1 MSQQVALI
9 TGTSSGFGRLLV
21 EGLAARNTVVYATM
35 RRVES
40 HQDVVDQFR
49 ALGPHVRVDELDVN
63 SPADVSRVAERV
75 ERESGHLDVLVNNAG
90 TLVGGITE
98 AVTIEQLSS
107 QLETNVIGPFR
118 LMRALLPLMRR
129 QRSGLVVNVTSIAGR
144 MAFPFFGA
152 YCASKWALDALTES
166 MRYELASQG
175 VDVAIV
181 EPGFFRT
188 QLFAHATSSADMT
201 RSKDY
206 GPTALIPGQLLA
218 SFDQLFAQ
226 QPAETA
232 PQVLVDAIVGLID
245 TVPGARPLRTCVG
258 IDMGARAL
266 NDATKD
272 VGLNMLAA
280 LGLPHLQDVRTAAT
294 AGLGA

>member
-1 MSQQVALI
+1 MPQQIALI

-21 EGLAARNTVVYATM
+21 ERLAARDAIVYATM
-35 RRVES
+35 RRVDS
-40 HQDVVDQFR
+40 HQEVVNQFR
-49 ALGPHVRVDELDVN
+49 ALGPHVRVDELDVT

-75 ERESGHLDVLVNNAG
+75 ERESGRLDVLVNNAG
-90 TLVGGITE
+90 TLLGGITE
-98 AVTIEQLSS
+98 ALTVEQLSS
-107 QLETNVIGPFR
+107 QLDTNVLGPFR

-144 MAFPFFGA
+144 MVFPFFGA

-181 EPGFFRT
+181 EPGFFHT
-188 QLFAHATSSADMT
+188 QLFAHATSSDDVM
-201 RSKDY
+201 RSNEY
-206 GPTALIPGQLLA
+206 GRTALIPGQLLA

-226 QPAETA
+226 QPVETA
-232 PQVLVDAIVGLID
+232 PQVLVDAVVALIE
-245 TVPGARPLRTCVG
+245 TGPGTRPLRTCVG
-258 IDMGARAL
+258 IDMGVRAL

-272 VGLNMLAA
+272 LGLNTLAA
-280 LGLPHLQDVRTAAT
+280 LGLSHLQDVRTAA
-294 AGLGA
+294 AAPA

>member
-1 MSQQVALI
+1 MPKQVALI

-21 EGLAARNTVVYATM
+21 EGLAARDTIVYATM

-40 HQDVVDQFR
+40 HRDVVDQFR
-49 ALGPHVRVDELDVN
+49 ALGSHVRVDELDVN

-75 ERESGHLDVLVNNAG
+75 ERESGRLDVLVNNAG
-90 TLVGGITE
+90 TLLGGITE
-98 AVTIEQLSS
+98 ALTIEQLSS
-107 QLETNVIGPFR
+107 QLDTNVIGPFR

-144 MAFPFFGA
+144 MVFPFFGA

-166 MRYELASQG
+166 MRYELAPQG

-181 EPGFFRT
+181 EPGFFHT
-188 QLFAHATSSADMT
+188 QLFAHATGPSDIT
-201 RSKDY
+201 RSNEY

-226 QPAETA
+226 HPGETA
-232 PQVLVDAIVGLID
+232 PQVLVDAIVALID
-245 TVPGARPLRTCVG
+245 TAPGNRPLRTCVG
-258 IDMGARAL
+258 IDMGVRAL

-272 VGLNMLAA
+272 IGLNTLAA
-280 LGLPHLQDVRTAAT
+280 LGLPHLRDVRAA
-294 AGLGA
+294 AAAAA

>member
-1 MSQQVALI
+1 MPKQVVLI
-9 TGTSSGFGRLLV
+9 TGASSGFGRLLV
-21 EGLAARNTVVYATM
+21 EALATRDAIVYATM
-35 RRVES
+35 RRVKS
-40 HQDVVDQFR
+40 HQEVVDHFR
-49 ALGPHVRVDELDVN
+49 ALGPHVRADELDVT

-75 ERESGHLDVLVNNAG
+75 ERESGRLDVLVNNAG
-90 TLVGGITE
+90 TLLGGITE
-98 AVTIEQLSS
+98 ALTVEQLSS
-107 QLETNVIGPFR
+107 QLDTNVIGPFR

-144 MAFPFFGA
+144 IVVPVFGA

-166 MRYELASQG
+166 MRYELAPQG

-181 EPGFFRT
+181 EPGFFHT
-188 QLFAHATSSADMT
+188 LLFAHATSSSDIA
-201 RSKDY
+201 RSNEY

-232 PQVLVDAIVGLID
+232 PQVLVDAIVALID
-245 TVPGARPLRTCVG
+245 TAPGSRPLRTCVG
-258 IDMGARAL
+258 IDMGVRAL

-272 VGLNMLAA
+272 IGLNTLAA
-280 LGLPHLQDVRTAAT
+280 LGLPHLQNVRTAA
-294 AGLGA
+294 AAPV

>member
-1 MSQQVALI
+1 MPQQVALV

-21 EGLAARNTVVYATM
+21 EKLAARDTIVYATI
-35 RRVES
+35 RSLES

-49 ALGPHVRVDELDVN
+49 ALGPHVRVEELDVT

-75 ERESGHLDVLVNNAG
+75 ERESGRLDVLVNNAG
-90 TLVGGITE
+90 TLLGGITE
-98 AVTIEQLSS
+98 AVTVEQLSS
-107 QLETNVIGPFR
+107 QLDTNVIAPFR

-129 QRSGLVVNVTSIAGR
+129 QRAGLVVNVSSIAGR
-144 MAFPFFGA
+144 MVFPFFGA

-181 EPGFFRT
+181 EPGFFHT
-188 QLFAHATSSADMT
+188 QLFAHATSPADVV
-201 RSKDY
+201 RANEY
-206 GPTALIPGQLLA
+206 GPTAAIPGQLLA

-232 PQVLVDAIVGLID
+232 PQVLVDAIVALID
-245 TVPGARPLRTCVG
+245 AEPGDRPLRTCVG
-258 IDMGARAL
+258 IDMGVRAL

-272 VGLNMLAA
+272 VGPNTLAA
-280 LGLPHLQDVRTAAT
+280 LGLPHLQNVRTAAT
-294 AGLGA
+294 APA